1 MKPKMK
7 SVFPNV
13 PAGVLFDLDGTLI
26 DSAPDLAGAVNALRV
41 RRGMPELDI
50 SLLRPYASQGA
61 RGLLGAGM
69 GVGVE
74 DDGFDELRDEFLS
87 YYEAHSS
94 VKTVRFEGVNE
105 LLKLLEEKKIP
116 WGIITNKHERF
127 TNPLVKALGL
137 DARAAVVISGDTT
150 AHAKPHPLP
159 LLHAAQLMGLEPSQ
173 LVYVGDDERDI
184 QSARAAGYMGAIA
197 ASYGYCNVDE
207 VGMWN
212 ADVIV
217 NSAAEIIAAIGLKE

>member
-1 MKPKMK
+1 MKSKIK
-7 SVFPNV
+7 SVFPSV

-41 RRGMPELDI
+41 KRGMPELEL
-50 SLLRPYASQGA
+50 SELRPFASQGA

-69 GVGVE
+69 GVSVE
-74 DDGFDELRDEFLS
+74 DDDFEALRDEFLS

-94 VKTVRFEGVNE
+94 VKTVRFEGVND
-105 LLKLLEEKKIP
+105 LLILLEEKKIP

-137 DARAAVVISGDTT
+137 DVQAAVVVSGDTT

-159 LLHAAQLMGLEPSQ
+159 LLHAAKLMGLEPGQ
-173 LVYVGDDERDI
+173 LIYIGDDERDI

-197 ASYGYCNVDE
+197 ASYGYCRADE
-207 VGMWN
+207 VDAWC
-212 ADVIV
+212 ADAVV
-217 NSAAEIIAAIGLKE
+217 DSASEIAQVMGL